1 MGYSQEELVAE
12 MGSAFLC
19 GHCGILTETET
30 NSAAYLK
37 HWLEQLKADHHR
49 TVSQNTPVMRRL
61 LSEYFDQLESLVLN
75 DSQCGILQTL
85 DRVRRMVAEQY
96 KGP

>member
-1 MGYSQEELVAE
+1 MTGWDIY
-12 MGSAFLC
+12 
-19 GHCGILTETET
+19 
-30 NSAAYLK
+30 
-37 HWLEQLKADHHR
+37 DHHR

-85 DRVRRMVAEQY
+85 ERVRRMVAEQY

>member
-1 MGYSQEELVAE
+1 
-12 MGSAFLC
+12 
-19 GHCGILTETET
+19 
-30 NSAAYLK
+30 
-37 HWLEQLKADHHR
+37 
-49 TVSQNTPVMRRL
+49 MRRL

-85 DRVRRMVAEQY
+85 ERVRRMVAEQY